1 MKQNNILDL
10 PSKVLL
16 YCNIIKQYILHTY
29 LIESYIKF
37 ISFTT
42 EKSFFF
48 QICMFLHTRL
58 TSGR

>member
-48 QICMFLHTRL
+48 KYVCSYTPD
-58 TSGR
+58 